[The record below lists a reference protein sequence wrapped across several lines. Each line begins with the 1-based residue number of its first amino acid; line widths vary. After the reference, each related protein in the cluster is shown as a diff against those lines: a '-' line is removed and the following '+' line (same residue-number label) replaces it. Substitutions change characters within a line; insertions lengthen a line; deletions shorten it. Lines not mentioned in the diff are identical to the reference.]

1 MLAGGC
7 AAAAE
12 EETSNG
18 FDSSDITGVCS
29 FSPFFFFACPSF
41 LFFNSLRKVFFG
53 RDSSVYPGARVERV
67 GVG

>member
-1 MLAGGC
+1 VWAGGC

-29 FSPFFFFACPSF
+29 FSPFFFSLVP
-41 LFFNSLRKVFFG
+41 LFFFSIL
-53 RDSSVYPGARVERV
+53 
-67 GVG
+67 

>member
-1 MLAGGC
+1 MRAGGC

-12 EETSNG
+12 EETSSG

-29 FSPFFFFACPSF
+29 FSPFFFRLSLFF
-41 LFFNSLRKVFFG
+41 LFFTSEFFFC
-53 RDSSVYPGARVERV
+53 RNSSVYPGARVERV